1 MHTESVIFSFFLIF
15 TGAALLA
22 TLSLYFRQPL
32 LLAYIVLGAILGP
45 FGLAW
50 VVDTELLADVSHIG
64 IIFLLFLIGL
74 DMQPSHL
81 LRMLRK
87 GYMVAFISSLA
98 FALLGFFVGYGFG
111 FSMID
116 SLIIGASTM
125 FSSTIIGIK
134 LLPTTVLHHKQ
145 TGELVVGLLLLQD
158 LLAIILLTLLTTL
171 GQQFSEGLEL
181 SLNVDLLIS
190 LAALPLIMLA
200 ALGFVRW
207 VLLPLIK
214 RFDRFHEYIF
224 LLALGWCLGLA
235 ELAHSIGLSA
245 EIGAFI
251 AGVSLASSVISQ
263 YIAINLKPIRDF
275 FLVLFFFSIGA
286 SFNFPL
292 MHSIWFQCLVLAVLV
307 VTIKP
312 IVFGWIIRP
321 ICNSKATSWEVG
333 FRLGQTSEFSI
344 LIATL
349 AASSMLISESAS
361 LLIQATAIITF
372 VASSY
377 LVVWNFKSPI
387 AVKDHLR
394 HDSKSPSR

>member
-32 LLAYIVLGAILGP
+32 LLAYIALGAILGP

-81 LRMLRK
+81 LQMLRK
-87 GYMVAFISSLA
+87 GYLVAFISSVA
-98 FALLGFFVGYGFG
+98 FAALGFFVGFGFG
-111 FSMID
+111 FGMMD

-171 GQQFSEGLEL
+171 GEQFSEGLEL
-181 SLNVDLLIS
+181 SLNADLLIS
-190 LAALPLIMLA
+190 LGALPLLMFA

-207 VLLPLIK
+207 VLLPLIT

-224 LLALGWCLGLA
+224 LLALGWCLGVA

-251 AGVSLASSVISQ
+251 AGVSLASSIISQ

-292 MHSIWFQCLVLAVLV
+292 MGAVWLQCLVLATLV

-312 IVFGWIIRP
+312 IVFGFIIRP
-321 ICNSKATSWEVG
+321 ICKSKSTSWEVG

-349 AASSMLISESAS
+349 AASSMMISDSAS

-394 HDSKSPSR
+394 HD

>member
-45 FGLAW
+45 FGLEW
-50 VVDTELLADVSHIG
+50 VVDTELLADVSHVG

-81 LRMLRK
+81 LQMLQK
-87 GYMVAFISSLA
+87 GYMVAFISSVA
-98 FALLGFFVGYGFG
+98 FALLGFVVGYGFG
-111 FSMID
+111 FSMMD

-171 GQQFSEGLEL
+171 GQQFSQGLEL
-181 SLNVDLLIS
+181 SLSTDLLIS
-190 LAALPLIMLA
+190 LGALPVIMLA

-251 AGVSLASSVISQ
+251 AGVSLASSLISQ

-286 SFNFPL
+286 SFNFPM
-292 MHSIWFQCLVLAVLV
+292 MHSVWFQCLVLATLV

-312 IVFGWIIRP
+312 IVFGYIIRP
-321 ICNSKATSWEVG
+321 ICKSKATSWEVG

-394 HDSKSPSR
+394 HD

>member
-32 LLAYIVLGAILGP
+32 LLAYIVLGACLGP

-50 VVDTELLADVSHIG
+50 VVDTELLADVSHVG

-81 LRMLRK
+81 LQMLRK
-87 GYMVAFISSLA
+87 GYMVALISSLA
-98 FALLGFFVGYGFG
+98 FALLGYGVAIA
-111 FSMID
+111 FSFNTID

-158 LLAIILLTLLTTL
+158 LIAIILLTLLTTL
-171 GQQFSEGLEL
+171 GQQYSEGLDL
-181 SLNVDLLIS
+181 TLNTDLLLS
-190 LAALPLIMLA
+190 LAAIPILMLA
-200 ALGFVRW
+200 ALAMVRW
-207 VLLPLIK
+207 VLLVLIQK
-214 RFDRFHEYIF
+214 FDRFHEYIF

-251 AGVSLASSVISQ
+251 AGVSLASSPISQ

-286 SFNFPL
+286 SFNFPM
-292 MHSIWFQCLVLAVLV
+292 MHSIWFQCLVLAALV
-307 VTIKP
+307 ISIKP
-312 IVFGWIIRP
+312 LVFGFIIRP
-321 ICNSKATSWEVG
+321 ICKSKSTAWEVG

-349 AASSMLISESAS
+349 AASSMLI
-361 LLIQATAIITF
+361 
-372 VASSY
+372 
-377 LVVWNFKSPI
+377 
-387 AVKDHLR
+387 
-394 HDSKSPSR
+394 

>member
-32 LLAYIVLGAILGP
+32 LLAYIALGAILGP

-81 LRMLRK
+81 LQMLRK
-87 GYMVAFISSLA
+87 GYLVAFISSVA
-98 FALLGFFVGYGFG
+98 FAALGFFVGFGFG
-111 FSMID
+111 FGMMD

-171 GQQFSEGLEL
+171 GEQFSEGLEL
-181 SLNVDLLIS
+181 SLNADLLIS
-190 LAALPLIMLA
+190 LGALPLLMFA

-207 VLLPLIK
+207 VLLPLIT

-224 LLALGWCLGLA
+224 LLALGWCLGVA

-292 MHSIWFQCLVLAVLV
+292 MGAVWLQCLVLATLV

-312 IVFGWIIRP
+312 IVFGFIIRP
-321 ICNSKATSWEVG
+321 ICKSKSTSWEVG

-349 AASSMLISESAS
+349 AASSMMISDSAS

-394 HDSKSPSR
+394 HD

>member
-45 FGLAW
+45 FGLQW
-50 VVDTELLADVSHIG
+50 VVDTELLADVSHVG

-81 LRMLRK
+81 LQMLKK
-87 GYMVAFISSLA
+87 GYMVAFISSVA
-98 FALLGFFVGYGFG
+98 FALLGFLVGYGFG
-111 FSMID
+111 FSMLD

-171 GQQFSEGLEL
+171 GQQFSQGLEL
-181 SLNVDLLIS
+181 SLSADLLIS
-190 LAALPLIMLA
+190 LGALPVLMMA

-251 AGVSLASSVISQ
+251 AGVSLASSLISQ

-292 MHSIWFQCLVLAVLV
+292 MHTVWLQCLVLATLV

-312 IVFGWIIRP
+312 IVFGYIIRP
-321 ICNSKATSWEVG
+321 ICKSKATSWEVG

-349 AASSMLISESAS
+349 AAGSLLISESAS

-394 HDSKSPSR
+394 HD

>member
-32 LLAYIVLGAILGP
+32 LLAYIALGAILGP

-81 LRMLRK
+81 LQMLRK
-87 GYMVAFISSLA
+87 GYLVAFISSVA
-98 FALLGFFVGYGFG
+98 FAALGFFVGYGFG
-111 FSMID
+111 FGMMD

-171 GQQFSEGLEL
+171 GEQFSEGLEL
-181 SLNVDLLIS
+181 SLNADLLIS
-190 LAALPLIMLA
+190 LGALPLLMFA

-207 VLLPLIK
+207 VLLPLIT

-224 LLALGWCLGLA
+224 LLALGWCLGVA

-292 MHSIWFQCLVLAVLV
+292 MGAVWLQCLVLATLV

-312 IVFGWIIRP
+312 IVFGFIIRP
-321 ICNSKATSWEVG
+321 ICKSKSTSWEVG

-349 AASSMLISESAS
+349 AASSMMISESAS

-394 HDSKSPSR
+394 HD

>member
-45 FGLAW
+45 FGLQW
-50 VVDTELLADVSHIG
+50 VVDTDLLADVAHAG

-81 LRMLRK
+81 LQMLRK
-87 GYMVAFISSLA
+87 GYMVALISSLV
-98 FALLGFFVGYGFG
+98 FAMLGYGVGMAFG
-111 FSMID
+111 FSFID

-158 LLAIILLTLLTTL
+158 LIAIILLTLISTL
-171 GQQFSEGLEL
+171 GQQLNQGLALTFNIELLL
-181 SLNVDLLIS
+181 SLATAPLL
-190 LAALPLIMLA
+190 MLG
-200 ALGFVRW
+200 ALGMVRW
-207 VLLPLIK
+207 VLLPLIQK
-214 RFDRFHEYIF
+214 FDRFHEYIF

-235 ELAHSIGLSA
+235 ELANSIGLSA

-251 AGVSLASSVISQ
+251 AGVTLASSPISQ

-286 SFNFPL
+286 SFNFP
-292 MHSIWFQCLVLAVLV
+292 MMSSIWLQCLVLALLV
-307 VTIKP
+307 VSVKP
-312 IVFGWIIRP
+312 LVFGWIIRP
-321 ICNSKATSWEVG
+321 ICKSKATSWEVG

-349 AASSMLISESAS
+349 AASNMLISESAS
-361 LLIQATAIITF
+361 LLIQATAIVTF

-377 LVVWNFKSPI
+377 IVVWNFKSPI

-394 HDSKSPSR
+394 HD

>member
-15 TGAALLA
+15 TGAAILA

-32 LLAYIVLGAILGP
+32 LLAYIVLGALLGP

-50 VVDTELLADVSHIG
+50 VVDTNLLADVSHIG

-81 LRMLRK
+81 LQMLKK
-87 GYMVAFISSLA
+87 GSIVAFISSLA
-98 FALLGFFVGYGFG
+98 FALLGFMVGYLFG
-111 FSMID
+111 FSTVD

-158 LLAIILLTLLTTL
+158 LLAIILLTLLTTVGAQL
-171 GQQFSEGLEL
+171 SDGLEL
-181 SLNVDLLIS
+181 SLNTDLLIS
-190 LAALPLIMLA
+190 LAALPLLMFT

-207 VLLPLIK
+207 ILLPLIT

-286 SFNFPL
+286 GFNFPL
-292 MHSIWFQCLVLAVLV
+292 MGSIWLQCSVLVILV

-312 IVFGWIIRP
+312 VVFGFLIRP
-321 ICNSKATSWEVG
+321 ICKSTATSWEVG

-349 AASSMLISESAS
+349 AASSMIISESAS

-394 HDSKSPSR
+394 HD

>member
-50 VVDTELLADVSHIG
+50 VVDTKLLADISHIG

-81 LRMLRK
+81 LQMLRK

-98 FALLGFFVGYGFG
+98 FALLGFAVGYGFG
-111 FSMID
+111 FSIID
-116 SLIIGASTM
+116 SLFIGASTM

-171 GQQFSEGLEL
+171 GQQFSAGLEL

-292 MHSIWFQCLVLAVLV
+292 MHSIWFQCLVLAALV

-321 ICNSKATSWEVG
+321 ICTSKATSWEVG

-394 HDSKSPSR
+394 HD

>member
-32 LLAYIVLGAILGP
+32 LLAYIALGAILGP

-81 LRMLRK
+81 LQMLRK
-87 GYMVAFISSLA
+87 GYLVAFISSVA
-98 FALLGFFVGYGFG
+98 FAALGFFVGFGFG
-111 FSMID
+111 FGMMD

-171 GQQFSEGLEL
+171 GEQFSEGLEL
-181 SLNVDLLIS
+181 SLNADLLIS
-190 LAALPLIMLA
+190 LGALPLLMFA

-207 VLLPLIK
+207 VLLPLIT

-224 LLALGWCLGLA
+224 LLALGWCLGVA

-292 MHSIWFQCLVLAVLV
+292 MGSVWLQCLVLATLV

-312 IVFGWIIRP
+312 IVFGFIIRP
-321 ICNSKATSWEVG
+321 ICKSKSTSWEVG

-349 AASSMLISESAS
+349 AASSMMISDSAS

-394 HDSKSPSR
+394 HD

>member
-50 VVDTELLADVSHIG
+50 VVDTDLLADVSHIG

-81 LRMLRK
+81 FRMLRK

-394 HDSKSPSR
+394 HD

>member
-81 LRMLRK
+81 LQMLRK

-98 FALLGFFVGYGFG
+98 FALLGFAVGYGFG

-171 GQQFSEGLEL
+171 GQQFSAGLEL

-292 MHSIWFQCLVLAVLV
+292 MHSIWFQCLVLAALV

-394 HDSKSPSR
+394 HD

>member
-32 LLAYIVLGAILGP
+32 LLAYIALGAILGP
-45 FGLAW
+45 FGLEW

-81 LRMLRK
+81 LQMLRK
-87 GYMVAFISSLA
+87 GYMVALISSVA
-98 FALLGFFVGYGFG
+98 FALLGFLVGYGFG
-111 FSMID
+111 FGFSLID

-181 SLNVDLLIS
+181 SLNADLLIS
-190 LAALPLIMLA
+190 LGALPLVMLA

-207 VLLPLIK
+207 VLLPLIQ

-235 ELAHSIGLSA
+235 ELAHGIGLSA

-251 AGVSLASSVISQ
+251 AGVSLASSPISQ

-292 MHSIWFQCLVLAVLV
+292 MHTVWFQCLVLATLV

-321 ICNSKATSWEVG
+321 ICKSKATSWEVG

-349 AASSMLISESAS
+349 AASSMLIGETAS

-377 LVVWNFKSPI
+377 LVVWNFKTPI

-394 HDSKSPSR
+394 HD

>member
-45 FGLAW
+45 FGLEW
-50 VVDTELLADVSHIG
+50 VVDTELLVDVAHVG

-81 LRMLRK
+81 LQMLRK
-87 GYMVAFISSLA
+87 GYMVAFISSVA
-98 FALLGFFVGYGFG
+98 FALLGFVVGYGFG
-111 FSMID
+111 FSMIE

-171 GQQFSEGLEL
+171 GQQFSQGLEL
-181 SLNVDLLIS
+181 SLSADLLIS
-190 LAALPLIMLA
+190 LGALPMVMLA

-251 AGVSLASSVISQ
+251 AGVSLASSLISQ

-292 MHSIWFQCLVLAVLV
+292 MHSNWFQCLVLATLV

-312 IVFGWIIRP
+312 VVFGWIIRP
-321 ICNSKATSWEVG
+321 ICKSKATSWEVG

-361 LLIQATAIITF
+361 LLIQATAILTF

-377 LVVWNFKSPI
+377 LVVWNFKTPI

-394 HDSKSPSR
+394 HD

>member
-45 FGLAW
+45 FGLEW

-81 LRMLRK
+81 LQMLRK
-87 GYMVAFISSLA
+87 GYMVAFISSVA
-98 FALLGFFVGYGFG
+98 FALLGFLVGYGFG
-111 FSMID
+111 FNMID

-171 GQQFSEGLEL
+171 GEQFSQGLEL

-190 LAALPLIMLA
+190 LGALPVVMFA

-292 MHSIWFQCLVLAVLV
+292 MYSIWFQCLVLATLV

-312 IVFGWIIRP
+312 VVFGWIIRP
-321 ICNSKATSWEVG
+321 ICKSKATSWEVG

-394 HDSKSPSR
+394 HD

>member
-15 TGAALLA
+15 TGAAILA

-32 LLAYIVLGAILGP
+32 LLAYIVLGALLGP

-50 VVDTELLADVSHIG
+50 VVDTNLLADVSHIG

-81 LRMLRK
+81 LQMLKK
-87 GYMVAFISSLA
+87 GSMVAFISSLA
-98 FALLGFFVGYGFG
+98 FALLGFMVGYLFG
-111 FSMID
+111 FSTVD

-158 LLAIILLTLLTTL
+158 LLAIILLTLLTTVGAQL
-171 GQQFSEGLEL
+171 SDGLEL
-181 SLNVDLLIS
+181 SLNTDLLIS
-190 LAALPLIMLA
+190 LAALPLLIFT

-207 VLLPLIK
+207 ILLPLIT

-286 SFNFPL
+286 GFNFPL
-292 MHSIWFQCLVLAVLV
+292 MGSIWLQCSVLVILV

-312 IVFGWIIRP
+312 VVFGFLIRP
-321 ICNSKATSWEVG
+321 ICKSKATSWEVG

-349 AASSMLISESAS
+349 AASSMIISEPAS

-394 HDSKSPSR
+394 HD

>member
-15 TGAALLA
+15 TGASLLA

-32 LLAYIVLGAILGP
+32 LLAYILLGAMLGP
-45 FGLAW
+45 FGMQW
-50 VVDTELLADVSHIG
+50 VVDTDLLADVAHVG

-81 LRMLRK
+81 LQMLRK
-87 GYMVAFISSLA
+87 GYLVAFVSSVI
-98 FALLGFFVGYGFG
+98 FALLGYGVAFAFG
-111 FSMID
+111 FNTMD

-158 LLAIILLTLLTTL
+158 LIAIILLTLLTTL
-171 GQQFSEGLEL
+171 GQQYSQGVPLAL
-181 SLNVDLLIS
+181 SSDLFIS
-190 LAALPLIMLA
+190 LAALPLLILA
-200 ALGFVRW
+200 ALATVRW
-207 VLLPLIK
+207 VLLPLIQK
-214 RFDRFHEYIF
+214 FDRFHEYIF

-235 ELAHSIGLSA
+235 ELAHFIGLSA

-251 AGVSLASSVISQ
+251 AGVSLASSPISQ

-286 SFNFPL
+286 SFNFPMMQSVWL
-292 MHSIWFQCLVLAVLV
+292 QCLVLAVLV
-307 VTIKP
+307 ITVKP
-312 IVFGWIIRP
+312 LIFGWIIRP
-321 ICNSKATSWEVG
+321 ICKSKSTAWEVG

-349 AASSMLISESAS
+349 AASTHLLSESGS
-361 LLIQATAIITF
+361 LLIQATAIVTF
-372 VASSY
+372 VMSSY

-394 HDSKSPSR
+394 HD

>member
-15 TGAALLA
+15 TGAAILA

-32 LLAYIVLGAILGP
+32 LLAYIVLGAMLGP
-45 FGLAW
+45 FGLQW
-50 VVDTELLADVSHIG
+50 VVDTELLADVSHVG

-81 LRMLRK
+81 FQMLRK
-87 GYMVAFISSLA
+87 GYMIAFVSSIV
-98 FALLGFFVGYGFG
+98 FALLGFGVGYGFG
-111 FSMID
+111 FNTMD

-158 LLAIILLTLLTTL
+158 LIAIVLLTLLTTL
-171 GQQFSEGLEL
+171 GQQFTQGLEL
-181 SLNVDLLIS
+181 TLSSDLLIS
-190 LAALPLIMLA
+190 LGALPVVMVA
-200 ALGFVRW
+200 ALGVVRW
-207 VLLPLIK
+207 VLLPLIQK
-214 RFDRFHEYIF
+214 FDRFHEYIF

-235 ELAHSIGLSA
+235 EVAHSIGLSA

-251 AGVSLASSVISQ
+251 AGVSLASSPISQ

-292 MHSIWFQCLVLAVLV
+292 MHSIWFQCFVLAVLV
-307 VTIKP
+307 VSVKP

-321 ICNSKATSWEVG
+321 ICKSKSTSWEVG

-372 VASSY
+372 VVSSY
-377 LVVWNFKSPI
+377 IVVWNFKSPI

-394 HDSKSPSR
+394 HD

>member
-1 MHTESVIFSFFLIF
+1 MHSESVIFSFFLIF

-32 LLAYIVLGAILGP
+32 LLAYIALGAILGP

-81 LRMLRK
+81 LQMLRK
-87 GYMVAFISSLA
+87 GYLVAFISSVA
-98 FALLGFFVGYGFG
+98 FAALGFFVGFGFG
-111 FSMID
+111 FGMMD

-171 GQQFSEGLEL
+171 GEQFSEGLEL
-181 SLNVDLLIS
+181 SLNADLLIS
-190 LAALPLIMLA
+190 LGALPLLMFA

-207 VLLPLIK
+207 VLLPLIT

-224 LLALGWCLGLA
+224 LLALGWCLGVA

-292 MHSIWFQCLVLAVLV
+292 MGAVWLQCLVLATLV

-312 IVFGWIIRP
+312 IVFGFIIRP
-321 ICNSKATSWEVG
+321 ICKSKSTSWEVG

-349 AASSMLISESAS
+349 AASSMMISDSAS

-394 HDSKSPSR
+394 HD

>member
-1 MHTESVIFSFFLIF
+1 MHSESVIFSFFLIF

-81 LRMLRK
+81 LQMLRK

-98 FALLGFFVGYGFG
+98 FALLGFAVGYGFG

-171 GQQFSEGLEL
+171 GQQFSAGLEL

-292 MHSIWFQCLVLAVLV
+292 IHSIWFQCLVLALLV

-394 HDSKSPSR
+394 HD

>member
-81 LRMLRK
+81 LQMLRK

-98 FALLGFFVGYGFG
+98 FALLGFFVGYCFG

-171 GQQFSEGLEL
+171 GQQFSAGLEL

-292 MHSIWFQCLVLAVLV
+292 MHSIWFQCLVLAALV

-394 HDSKSPSR
+394 HD

>member
-45 FGLAW
+45 FGLQW
-50 VVDTELLADVSHIG
+50 VVDTDLLADVAHAG

-81 LRMLRK
+81 LQMLRK
-87 GYMVAFISSLA
+87 GYMVALISSLV
-98 FALLGFFVGYGFG
+98 FAMLGYGVGMAFG
-111 FSMID
+111 FSFID

-158 LLAIILLTLLTTL
+158 LIAIILLTLISTL
-171 GQQFSEGLEL
+171 GQQLNQGLAFTFNIELLL
-181 SLNVDLLIS
+181 SLATAPLL
-190 LAALPLIMLA
+190 MLG
-200 ALGFVRW
+200 ALGMVRW
-207 VLLPLIK
+207 VLLPLIQK
-214 RFDRFHEYIF
+214 FDRFHEYIF

-235 ELAHSIGLSA
+235 ELANSIGLSA

-251 AGVSLASSVISQ
+251 AGVTLASSPISQ

-286 SFNFPL
+286 SFNFP
-292 MHSIWFQCLVLAVLV
+292 MM
-307 VTIKP
+307 
-312 IVFGWIIRP
+312 
-321 ICNSKATSWEVG
+321 
-333 FRLGQTSEFSI
+333 
-344 LIATL
+344 
-349 AASSMLISESAS
+349 SS
-361 LLIQATAIITF
+361 
-372 VASSY
+372 V
-377 LVVWNFKSPI
+377 
-387 AVKDHLR
+387 
-394 HDSKSPSR
+394 

>member
-45 FGLAW
+45 FGLQW
-50 VVDTELLADVSHIG
+50 VVDTDLLADVAHAG

-81 LRMLRK
+81 LQMLRK
-87 GYMVAFISSLA
+87 GYMVALISSLV
-98 FALLGFFVGYGFG
+98 FAMLGYGVGMAFG
-111 FSMID
+111 FSFID

-158 LLAIILLTLLTTL
+158 LIAIILLTLISTL
-171 GQQFSEGLEL
+171 GQQLNQGLAFTFNIELLL
-181 SLNVDLLIS
+181 SLATAPLL
-190 LAALPLIMLA
+190 MLG
-200 ALGFVRW
+200 ALGMVRW
-207 VLLPLIK
+207 VLLPLIQK
-214 RFDRFHEYIF
+214 FDRFHEYIF

-235 ELAHSIGLSA
+235 ELANSIGLSA

-251 AGVSLASSVISQ
+251 AGVTLASSPISQ

-286 SFNFPL
+286 SFNFP
-292 MHSIWFQCLVLAVLV
+292 MMSSIWLQCLVLSLLV
-307 VTIKP
+307 VSVKP
-312 IVFGWIIRP
+312 LVFGWIIRP
-321 ICNSKATSWEVG
+321 ICKSKATSWEVG

-349 AASSMLISESAS
+349 AASNMLISESAS
-361 LLIQATAIITF
+361 LLIQATAIVTF

-377 LVVWNFKSPI
+377 IVVWNFKSPI

-394 HDSKSPSR
+394 HD

>member
-15 TGAALLA
+15 TGAAILA

-32 LLAYIVLGAILGP
+32 LLAYIILGALLGP

-50 VVDTELLADVSHIG
+50 VVDTNLLADVSHIG

-74 DMQPSHL
+74 DMQPGHL
-81 LRMLRK
+81 LQMLKK
-87 GYMVAFISSLA
+87 GSMVVFISSLA
-98 FALLGFFVGYGFG
+98 FALLGFMVGYLFG
-111 FSMID
+111 FSTVD

-158 LLAIILLTLLTTL
+158 LLAIILLTLLTTVGAQL
-171 GQQFSEGLEL
+171 SDGLEL
-181 SLNVDLLIS
+181 SLNTDLLIS
-190 LAALPLIMLA
+190 LAALPLLMFA

-207 VLLPLIK
+207 ILLPLIT
-214 RFDRFHEYIF
+214 RFDSFHEYIF

-251 AGVSLASSVISQ
+251 AGVSLASSVISK

-286 SFNFPL
+286 GFNFPL
-292 MHSIWFQCLVLAVLV
+292 MGSIWPQCAVLVILV

-312 IVFGWIIRP
+312 VAFGFLIRP
-321 ICNSKATSWEVG
+321 ICKSKATSWEVG

-349 AASSMLISESAS
+349 AASSIIISESAS

-394 HDSKSPSR
+394 HD

>member
-81 LRMLRK
+81 LQMLRK

-111 FSMID
+111 FSTID

-171 GQQFSEGLEL
+171 GQQFSAGLEL

-292 MHSIWFQCLVLAVLV
+292 MHSIWFQCLVLAALV

-394 HDSKSPSR
+394 HD

>member
-32 LLAYIVLGAILGP
+32 LLAYIALGAILGP

-81 LRMLRK
+81 LQMLRK
-87 GYMVAFISSLA
+87 GYLVAFISSVA
-98 FALLGFFVGYGFG
+98 FAALGFFVGYGFG
-111 FSMID
+111 FGMMD

-171 GQQFSEGLEL
+171 GEQFSEGLEL
-181 SLNVDLLIS
+181 SLNADLLIS
-190 LAALPLIMLA
+190 LGALPLLMFA

-207 VLLPLIK
+207 VLLPLIT

-224 LLALGWCLGLA
+224 LLALGWCLGVA

-251 AGVSLASSVISQ
+251 AGVSLVSSIISQ

-292 MHSIWFQCLVLAVLV
+292 MGSVWLQCLVLATLV

-312 IVFGWIIRP
+312 IVFGFIIRP
-321 ICNSKATSWEVG
+321 ICKSKSTSWEVG

-349 AASSMLISESAS
+349 AASSMMISESAS

-394 HDSKSPSR
+394 HD

>member
-15 TGAALLA
+15 TGAAILA

-32 LLAYIVLGAILGP
+32 LLAYIVLGALLGP

-50 VVDTELLADVSHIG
+50 VVDTNLLADVSHVG

-81 LRMLRK
+81 LQMLKK
-87 GYMVAFISSLA
+87 GSMVAFISSLA
-98 FALLGFFVGYGFG
+98 FALLGFMVGYLFG
-111 FSMID
+111 FSTVD

-158 LLAIILLTLLTTL
+158 LLAIILLTLLTTVGAQL
-171 GQQFSEGLEL
+171 SDGLEL
-181 SLNVDLLIS
+181 SLNTDLLIS
-190 LAALPLIMLA
+190 LAALPLLMFT

-207 VLLPLIK
+207 ILLPLIT

-286 SFNFPL
+286 GFNFPL
-292 MHSIWFQCLVLAVLV
+292 MGSIWLQCSVLVILV

-312 IVFGWIIRP
+312 VVFGFLIRP
-321 ICNSKATSWEVG
+321 ICKSKATSWEVG

-349 AASSMLISESAS
+349 AASSMIISESAS

-394 HDSKSPSR
+394 HD

>member
-32 LLAYIVLGAILGP
+32 LLAYIALGAILGP

-50 VVDTELLADVSHIG
+50 VVDTELLADFSHVG

-81 LRMLRK
+81 LQMLRK
-87 GYMVAFISSLA
+87 GYMVAFISSVA
-98 FALLGFFVGYGFG
+98 FALLGFVVAYGFG
-111 FSMID
+111 FSMMD
-116 SLIIGASTM
+116 SLIVGASTM

-171 GQQFSEGLEL
+171 GQQFSQGLEL
-181 SLNVDLLIS
+181 SLSTDLLIS
-190 LAALPLIMLA
+190 LGALPVVMLA

-251 AGVSLASSVISQ
+251 AGVSLASSPISQ

-292 MHSIWFQCLVLAVLV
+292 MHTVWFQCLVLAILV
-307 VTIKP
+307 ITIKP
-312 IVFGWIIRP
+312 VIFGWIIRP
-321 ICNSKATSWEVG
+321 ICKSKATSWEVG

-349 AASSMLISESAS
+349 AASSMLITETAS
-361 LLIQATAIITF
+361 LLIQATAILTF

-377 LVVWNFKSPI
+377 LVVWNFKTPI

-394 HDSKSPSR
+394 HD

>member
-15 TGAALLA
+15 TGAAILA

-32 LLAYIVLGAILGP
+32 LLAYIVLGALLGP

-50 VVDTELLADVSHIG
+50 VVDTNLLADVSHIG

-81 LRMLRK
+81 LQMLKK
-87 GYMVAFISSLA
+87 GSMVAFISSLA
-98 FALLGFFVGYGFG
+98 FALLGFMVGYLFG
-111 FSMID
+111 FSTVD

-158 LLAIILLTLLTTL
+158 LLAIILLTLLTTVGAQL
-171 GQQFSEGLEL
+171 SDGLEL
-181 SLNVDLLIS
+181 SLNTDLLIS
-190 LAALPLIMLA
+190 LAALPLLMFT

-207 VLLPLIK
+207 ILLPLIT

-286 SFNFPL
+286 GFNFPL
-292 MHSIWFQCLVLAVLV
+292 MGSIWLQCSVLVILV

-312 IVFGWIIRP
+312 VVFGYLIRP
-321 ICNSKATSWEVG
+321 ICKSKATSWEVG

-349 AASSMLISESAS
+349 AASSMIISESAS

-387 AVKDHLR
+387 SVKDHLR
-394 HDSKSPSR
+394 HD

>member
-15 TGAALLA
+15 SGATLLA
-22 TLSLYFRQPL
+22 TLSLYLRQPL
-32 LLAYIVLGAILGP
+32 LLAYILLGAIIGP

-50 VVDTELLADVSHIG
+50 VVDTNLLADVSHVG

-81 LRMLRK
+81 LQMLRK
-87 GYMVAFISSLA
+87 GYMVAFISSVV
-98 FALLGFFVGYGFG
+98 FALLGFAVAQGFG
-111 FSMID
+111 FNWMD
-116 SLIIGASTM
+116 SIIIGASTM

-158 LLAIILLTLLTTL
+158 LLAIVLLTLLTTF
-171 GQQFSEGLEL
+171 GEQAQQGMDLT
-181 SLNVDLLIS
+181 LNADLLIS
-190 LAALPLIMLA
+190 LASLPILMVT
-200 ALGFVRW
+200 ALGFVRF
-207 VLLPLIK
+207 VLLPLIQ

-224 LLALGWCLGLA
+224 LLALGWCLGVA
-235 ELAHSIGLSA
+235 ELAHSVGLSA

-286 SFNFPL
+286 SFNFNL
-292 MHSIWFQCLVLAVLV
+292 IGDIWVQCIVLAVCV
-307 VTIKP
+307 MFVKP
-312 IVFGWIIRP
+312 IVFGYIIRP
-321 ICNSKATSWEVG
+321 ICKSKATSWEVG

-349 AASSMLISESAS
+349 AASSMMISESAS
-361 LLIQATAIITF
+361 LLIQATAIVTF

-377 LVVWNFKSPI
+377 LVVGNYKSPI
-387 AVKDHLR
+387 AAKDHLR
-394 HDSKSPSR
+394 YD

>member
-32 LLAYIVLGAILGP
+32 LLAYIVLGACLGP

-50 VVDTELLADVSHIG
+50 VVDTKLLADVSHVG

-81 LRMLRK
+81 LQMLRK
-87 GYMVAFISSLA
+87 GYMVALISSLA
-98 FALLGFFVGYGFG
+98 FALLGYGVAIA
-111 FSMID
+111 FSFNTID

-158 LLAIILLTLLTTL
+158 LIAIILLTLLTTL
-171 GQQFSEGLEL
+171 GQQYSEGLDL
-181 SLNVDLLIS
+181 TLNTDLLLS
-190 LAALPLIMLA
+190 LAAIPILMLA
-200 ALGFVRW
+200 ALAMVRW
-207 VLLPLIK
+207 VLLVLIQK
-214 RFDRFHEYIF
+214 FDRFHEYIF

-251 AGVSLASSVISQ
+251 AGVSLASSPISQ

-286 SFNFPL
+286 SFNFPM
-292 MHSIWFQCLVLAVLV
+292 MHSIWFQCLVLAALV
-307 VTIKP
+307 ISIKP
-312 IVFGWIIRP
+312 LVFGFIIRP
-321 ICNSKATSWEVG
+321 ICKSKSTAWEVG

-349 AASSMLISESAS
+349 AASSMLITDTAS

-394 HDSKSPSR
+394 HD